1 MTQLES
7 ALKNKTSQEIAAV
20 AEIEGV
26 SRNFLKKN
34 IACGRIVIPKNNK
47 RAIKKLCGIG
57 YGLRTKINANIGTSS
72 DEADISDELEKL
84 RVSVKYGADTVM
96 DLSIGQDIPGIRRAV
111 LKESA
116 VPVGTVPIYQAA
128 QEATRRKGTFL
139 KMTADGVLGVIQEQ
153 AEDGVDFMT
162 IHAGVTRKTV
172 SLVKKGKRI
181 LDIVSRGGAILTNWM
196 AHHKKENPLYEC
208 FDKILEIAYNYDIT
222 LSLGDGLRPGSILDA
237 TDAAQLSE
245 LRLLGKLARRAQEK
259 KVQVI
264 IEGPGHVPLQQIKKN
279 IELEK
284 RLCNDA
290 PFYVLGP
297 LVTDVA
303 STRDHISAAIGGA
316 LAASYGA
323 DYLCVVSPAEHLR
336 HPSVEDIKEGVIA
349 SRIAGHSADIA
360 KGARGAIDWDRRM
373 SIARKKRSWDEQ
385 ISLSI
390 DPQKAKEYRAA
401 SKPHL
406 LDVCTMCS
414 EYCSIKLI
422 EECLPGRQA
431 GARV

>member
-1 MTQLES
+1 MTQLEL
-7 ALKNKTSQEIAAV
+7 ALKNKTSQAIAAV
-20 AEIEGV
+20 ADIEGV
-26 SRNFLKKN
+26 STNFLKKN

-47 RAIKKLCGIG
+47 RAIKKMCGIG

-84 RVSVKYGADTVM
+84 RVSVEYGADTVM
-96 DLSIGQDIPGIRRAV
+96 DLSIGQGISEIRRTII
-111 LKESA
+111 KEST

-128 QEATRRKGTFL
+128 QEVTKRKGSFL
-139 KMTADGVLGVIQEQ
+139 KMTADDMLGVIQEQ

-162 IHAGVTRKTV
+162 IHSGVTRKTV

-181 LDIVSRGGAILTNWM
+181 LDIVSRGGAILTSWM

-279 IELEK
+279 IALEK
-284 RLCNDA
+284 RLCQGA

-323 DYLCVVSPAEHLR
+323 DFLCVVSPAEHLR

-349 SRIAGHSADIA
+349 SRIASHSADIV
-360 KGARGAIDWDRRM
+360 KGVRGAIDWDKQM
-373 SIARKKRSWDEQ
+373 SIARKKRNWDEQ

-422 EECLPGRQA
+422 EEC
-431 GARV
+431 ARV

>member
-1 MTQLES
+1 MTQLEL
-7 ALKNKTSQEIAAV
+7 ALKNKTSQAIAAV
-20 AEIEGV
+20 ADIEGV

-34 IACGRIVIPKNNK
+34 IACGRIVVPKNNK
-47 RAIKKLCGIG
+47 RTIKKMCGIG

-84 RVSVKYGADTVM
+84 RVSVEYGADTVM
-96 DLSIGQDIPGIRRAV
+96 DLSIGQGISEIRRAV
-111 LKESA
+111 LKEST

-128 QEATRRKGTFL
+128 QEVTKRKGSFL
-139 KMTADGVLGVIQEQ
+139 KMTADDMLGVIQEQ

-162 IHAGVTRKTV
+162 IHSGVTRKTV

-181 LDIVSRGGAILTNWM
+181 LDIVSRGGAILTSWM

-349 SRIAGHSADIA
+349 SRIAGHSADIV
-360 KGARGAIDWDRRM
+360 KGVRGAIDWDKQM
-373 SIARKKRSWDEQ
+373 SIARKKRNWDEQ

-422 EECLPGRQA
+422 EEC
-431 GARV
+431 ARV